1 MSSFCNGILRTQKSL
16 LILLLAAK
24 KPGNLEDPDNNLGE
38 PDIQIRLN
46 PDLSFRSPVSSIF
59 ESSSPTKSL
68 EMGAGC
74 MLGLNN
80 PFPAPGA
87 DDIRRQFGLGP
98 PLFLLRE
105 EAP

>member
-59 ESSSPTKSL
+59 ESSSPIKSL
-68 EMGAGC
+68 GTGAGC
-74 MLGLNN
+74 MHGLNN

-87 DDIRRQFGLGP
+87 DDVHRRFSLGH
-98 PLFLLRE
+98 PLLLPE